1 MSIYSWN
8 DTIEYSLNTHVKGLV
23 HQQTQKSSLTEGM
36 ISELVYND
44 QHPIV
49 DYLLLPLLRQFGDQS
64 RWLLW
69 LSPNKKLSKKWLA
82 QSGLPLHKIMQLNHI
97 DSITTIDAMEK
108 ALNSGNYSIVLGWLP
123 ELEDHDFTRLEKA
136 ALLGGSIGL
145 IMRPQIINNI
155 VNPRSRQLNLLKIQP
170 NCYH

>member
-8 DTIEYSLNTHVKGLV
+8 DTIEYSLNTCERVSSS
-23 HQQTQKSSLTEGM
+23 TNTKSSLTEGM

-69 LSPNKKLSKKWLA
+69 LSPNK
-82 QSGLPLHKIMQLNHI
+82 N
-97 DSITTIDAMEK
+97 
-108 ALNSGNYSIVLGWLP
+108 
-123 ELEDHDFTRLEKA
+123 
-136 ALLGGSIGL
+136 
-145 IMRPQIINNI
+145 
-155 VNPRSRQLNLLKIQP
+155 
-170 NCYH
+170 